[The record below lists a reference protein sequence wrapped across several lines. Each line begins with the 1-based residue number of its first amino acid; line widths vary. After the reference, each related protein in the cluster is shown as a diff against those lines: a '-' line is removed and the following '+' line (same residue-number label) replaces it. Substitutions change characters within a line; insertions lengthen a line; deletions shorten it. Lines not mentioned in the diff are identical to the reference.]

1 MVEVRAGRKG
11 TALPEATTPHHS
23 LAPVVVVVATVAE
36 QQARLR
42 SRRKRGAAPVG
53 TIRMAGAV
61 AQADLP
67 REAERRVLWVVAAA
81 VVAARPTEEPGA
93 QADQVSILMPRMDLG
108 AAPHNREKEA
118 RELPSAAVGAARVP
132 VASVERPEPRAPER
146 RASLSFAIPR
156 DLELH
161 PYGRA
166 KSANFRL
173 RCPLTEQKW
182 AYQISPAAVH
192 SPRFVSNCR
201 ALVNSLSREVVTRQS
216 VQEARCS
223 LGQFLPIKSIIYALA
238 CDRIGI
244 NNN

>member
-1 MVEVRAGRKG
+1 
-11 TALPEATTPHHS
+11 
-23 LAPVVVVVATVAE
+23 
-36 QQARLR
+36 
-42 SRRKRGAAPVG
+42 
-53 TIRMAGAV
+53 MAGAV

-108 AAPHNREKEA
+108 
-118 RELPSAAVGAARVP
+118 GAAQSGKRGAG
-132 VASVERPEPRAPER
+132 ASFGGGGGGSGPGGFGGTPGTASAGAPGLIIIR
-146 RASLSFAIPR
+146 YTP

-192 SPRFVSNCR
+192 SPRFISNCR